1 MSDRNPRDDDFI
13 ERTESAE
20 EKGGGGRE
28 LEAANLFDLRRI
40 IGGLFVLYGIV
51 LTITGLFDSQAD
63 IDKAAGIRINLWEG
77 LAMIVLG
84 GLFLLWA
91 FTRPLGEQ
99 LAKAEAEAKASEQ
112 PRRRPGDDGEGAV
125 RADDPGR

>member
-20 EKGGGGRE
+20 EQSGAGRE
-28 LEAANLFDLRRI
+28 LQAANLFDLRRI

-51 LTITGLFDSQAD
+51 LTITGLFDGQAE

-77 LAMIVLG
+77 LAMIALG

-99 LAKAEAEAKASEQ
+99 LAKAEAEASEQ
-112 PRRRPGDDGEGAV
+112 SGRRPGDDDEGAV
-125 RADDPGR
+125 RAEGPGR